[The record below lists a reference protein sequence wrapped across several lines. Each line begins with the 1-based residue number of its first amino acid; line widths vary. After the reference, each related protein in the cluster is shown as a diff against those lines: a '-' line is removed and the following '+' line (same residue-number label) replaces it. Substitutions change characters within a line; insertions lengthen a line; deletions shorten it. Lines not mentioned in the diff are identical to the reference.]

1 VIALGLYTHLTTA
14 AASQCVCAASYALS
28 HLFLLLLLLLLQALA
43 QVDNYLRSMG
53 VVKEA
58 VDDTA
63 GAAQMVSQQKLQVS
77 SHTSCM
83 AKLTS
88 GCRRCRRAK
97 GKAPCSSSSSS
108 N

>member
-1 VIALGLYTHLTTA
+1 MDSGPVRP
-14 AASQCVCAASYALS
+14 V
-28 HLFLLLLLLLLQALA
+28 LLPVLLQALA

-77 SHTSCM
+77 DHSSC
-83 AKLTS
+83 T
-88 GCRRCRRAK
+88 GVCCRLQPMQER
-97 GKAPCSSSSSS
+97 
-108 N
+108 